1 MRTPARYDARAA
13 LLWIAA
19 AVAAAVLV
27 WLDAG
32 DAEEVVGPGDAAAGT
47 AADGAAAERGDAGL
61 VWLDV
66 EDVEALFP
74 RAPDAGPPP

>member
-13 LLWIAA
+13 LLWIVA

-27 WLDAG
+27 WIDAG
-32 DAEEVVGPGDAAAGT
+32 DAEEVGPGDAAAGT
-47 AADGAAAERGDAGL
+47 AADGAAAEPGDAGL